1 MLRICAGHG
10 RLERSS
16 GAGDGPPTGRDFSE
30 KIKTVALVAPACPAH
45 SSEALDRA
53 IAGLKKAGIRVKLM
67 PHAREGNR
75 RPGMK
80 PLRWQSGSPIWN
92 RRGSIRRWIWSGASA
107 AEPAPPD
114 VVKKLD
120 WEKLRRRPDL
130 PLLGFSDITALQLAM
145 LKERA
150 GHPFTAPSAL
160 GLLTVDAPSLENF
173 RRAMHGKSAEPV
185 QLVPIRGG
193 EVSGLALAGHLRLL
207 ETMNRTRFRPD
218 TAGRVIFIES
228 PDYLPDQVRASLG
241 RLREEGFFKDCAAVV
256 FGTLSR
262 CGDREAAVIEEFAD
276 TVKCPVY
283 RGFPLRAHA
292 AQPGDRPARADH
304 HRCTRSAPP
313 LRAAVPVCIRSRTE
327 TSFLPLKKLY
337 FCIIFSKRKRSSES
351 VGECHVFADSNCF
364 VTGKSVLF
372 RPPRCGV
379 DRPSDAVARRGREFS
394 DRLPM

>member
-1 MLRICAGHG
+1 MKIGNVFLEGILMGSTMVLAAAETVPDWAGIF
-10 RLERSS
+10 
-16 GAGDGPPTGRDFSE
+16 PE

-53 IAGLKKAGIRVKLM
+53 IAGLKQAGVRVKLM
-67 PHAREGNR
+67 PHTREG
-75 RPGMK
+75 
-80 PLRWQSGSPIWN
+80 
-92 RRGSIRRWIWSGASA
+92 
-107 AEPAPPD
+107 EPARYETIAVEKRVADLEQAWLDPEVDLVWCIRGGTGSPD

-150 GHPFTAPSAL
+150 GHPYTAPSAL

-218 TAGRVIFIES
+218 TAGKVIFIES
-228 PDYLPDQVRASLG
+228 PDFFPEQVCASLG
-241 RLREEGFFKDCAAVV
+241 RLRKEGFFDGCAAVV

-262 CGDREAAVIEEFAD
+262 CGDEAETVIRKFAE
-276 TVKCPVY
+276 TVSCPVFM
-283 RGFPLRAHA
+283 GFPYGH
-292 AQPGDRPARADH
+292 
-304 HRCTRSAPP
+304 T
-313 LRAAVPVCIRSRTE
+313 SRNQVID
-327 TSFLPLKKLY
+327 L
-337 FCIIFSKRKRSSES
+337 
-351 VGECHVFADSNCF
+351 
-364 VTGKSVLF
+364 
-372 RPPRCGV
+372 
-379 DRPSDAVARRGREFS
+379 RGRVTIDS
-394 DRLPM
+394 RGLLCR